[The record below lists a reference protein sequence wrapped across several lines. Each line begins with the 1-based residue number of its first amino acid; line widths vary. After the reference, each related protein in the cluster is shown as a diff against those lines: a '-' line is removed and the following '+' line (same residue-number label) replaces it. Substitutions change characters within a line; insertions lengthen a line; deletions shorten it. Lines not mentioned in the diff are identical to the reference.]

1 MRPIQTLKTRFDAA
15 RAAHDAG
22 DLRGARAALLALAN
36 DRAVADDDS
45 LPAGALD
52 HALAAVQARLG
63 HAGLAADYARA
74 ANRQRRR
81 ALLAGGAA
89 FPDMRAALGPAA
101 LAPAAVAAWRRLPMA
116 LDEPVFLLGLADPG
130 RRRLIDHLAAH
141 PGVRLITEPA
151 LIGQVVTAAPGL
163 GADAAALAHLEPT
176 EAAAL
181 RADYLRR
188 RADLAGGGDAAG
200 AG

>member
-1 MRPIQTLKTRFDAA
+1 
-15 RAAHDAG
+15 
-22 DLRGARAALLALAN
+22 
-36 DRAVADDDS
+36 
-45 LPAGALD
+45 
-52 HALAAVQARLG
+52 
-63 HAGLAADYARA
+63 
-74 ANRQRRR
+74 
-81 ALLAGGAA
+81 
-89 FPDMRAALGPAA
+89 
-101 LAPAAVAAWRRLPMA
+101 MA

-151 LIGQVVTAAPGL
+151 LIGQVVTAAPAL

-176 EAAAL
+176 EAVAL

>member
-1 MRPIQTLKTRFDAA
+1 MRPIQTLKTRFDAS

-36 DRAVADDDS
+36 DRAVADDGS

-81 ALLAGGAA
+81 ALLARGAA
-89 FPDMRAALGPAA
+89 VPDMRAALGPAA
-101 LAPAAVAAWRRLPMA
+101 LAPAAVATRRRFPIGVV
-116 LDEPVFLLGLADPG
+116 ETVFLLGLADPG
-130 RRRLIDHLAAH
+130 RRRMFD
-141 PGVRLITEPA
+141 
-151 LIGQVVTAAPGL
+151 
-163 GADAAALAHLEPT
+163 
-176 EAAAL
+176 
-181 RADYLRR
+181 
-188 RADLAGGGDAAG
+188 
-200 AG
+200 